1 MVNEKEVLKR
11 TKRIAQNDAQVGF
24 TMSDNKLTNNL
35 TFNLAT
41 LNKLFEKNKDR
52 ISLKQKSRL
61 RVGQVLI

>member
-52 ISLKQKSRL
+52 ISLKQ
-61 RVGQVLI
+61 